1 MSEMMSE
8 MDISLYATVALLP
21 LSAGMVVLQVNPY
34 HALVIRG
41 ILGAIAAL
49 VYALLGA
56 ADVALT
62 EALVGTMLA
71 ITLYA
76 VAVRSSLLMRLGILT
91 AEETSPLREQAMR
104 EQDPVLAMEPADD
117 YPVNASRSG
126 SEPLAIHAL
135 GNCPSGIV
143 VAQDSSRDSEPSA
156 AVDHPWQQVLIDLRR
171 ALDKRHLRLELVT
184 YPDIEALQQALREKE
199 VHAICTPADCT
210 PAAGAANGENCSPD
224 DPPLYQ
230 AQIRIR
236 RLYDILQ
243 SELTAKR
250 LHLSYVPVT
259 KGEKQA

>member
-8 MDISLYATVALLP
+8 MDISLYAIVALLP

-91 AEETSPLREQAMR
+91 AEATSPLR
-104 EQDPVLAMEPADD
+104 EQDPVLAMEPADN

-126 SEPLAIHAL
+126 SEPLAIHAP
-135 GNCPSGIV
+135 GNRPSGIV
-143 VAQDSSRDSEPSA
+143 VAQDSSGDSEPSA

-184 YPDIEALQQALREKE
+184 YPDMEALQQALREKE

-210 PAAGAANGENCSPD
+210 PAEGAANGENCSPD

-259 KGEKQA
+259 KGERQA